1 MSNIK
6 PDPKWPAISD
16 PAPTAAPAK
25 FPYDHGSLAEA
36 DRRAAEAMRDAW
48 SGGRECPADGP

>member
-6 PDPKWPAISD
+6 PNPQWPAISD

-25 FPYDHGSLAEA
+25 FPYPHDNLAEV
-36 DRRAAEAMRDAW
+36 DRKAAEAMRDAVE
-48 SGGRECPADGP
+48 RRP

>member
-6 PDPKWPAISD
+6 PNPQWPAISD
-16 PAPTAAPAK
+16 PALTAAPAK

-36 DRRAAEAMRDAW
+36 DRRAAEAMRDAVE
-48 SGGRECPADGP
+48 RRP

>member
-16 PAPTAAPAK
+16 PAPTAAP
-25 FPYDHGSLAEA
+25 EIVT
-36 DRRAAEAMRDAW
+36 
-48 SGGRECPADGP
+48 GGRFSDPARAGPP